1 MQSSEVRPYFGV
13 NNNINIPAAARTV
26 APAPGTGATSGVL
39 APQPAQDVYTS
50 SINITPSPASQKF
63 ISELQDKLFSKVFPE
78 KFIQKYTNP
87 EFLKQAI
94 KNNPRV
100 SQLLA
105 QEGLAVRIEPQNIN
119 SIIKSHL
126 IPTANYARLIMQNS
140 GEYFTQADYDQMLQ
154 AALIH
159 DVGKALI
166 PSEIL
171 NKKEQLTQKEREII
185 KLHNDLGYE
194 LLRSTSLN
202 PRILMLIQNHHGY
215 GHQYFPKDS
224 MSQIL
229 TVADIYSAL
238 KEPRPYKPAMAD
250 EQAFKILEEGS
261 ARGDYSIN
269 YVNSLKRALAVPNGK
284 PAQTAPVM
292 AA

>member
-1 MQSSEVRPYFGV
+1 MQSGEVRPYFGV
-13 NNNINIPAAARTV
+13 NNNINIPV
-26 APAPGTGATSGVL
+26 TSNPIVSTRDMDYRSL
-39 APQPAQDVYTS
+39 AVPQKQDVYTS
-50 SINITPSPASQKF
+50 SVKPEPTPASQKI
-63 ISELQDKLFSKVFPE
+63 ISDVQDKLFAKIFPE
-78 KFIQKYTNP
+78 KYIQKYTNP
-87 EFLKQAI
+87 EFLKKAVQ
-94 KNNPRV
+94 NNPNIAK
-100 SQLLA
+100 LLG
-105 QEGLAVRIEPQNIN
+105 QEGLNVRIEPQNIN

-126 IPTANYARLIMQNS
+126 IPTSQYARAIMENS
-140 GEYFTQADYDQMLQ
+140 GEYFTQNDYNLMLQ

-166 PSEIL
+166 PSEVL
-171 NKKEQLTQKEREII
+171 NKKGPLTPKEREII

-194 LLRSTSLN
+194 LLRSSRLN

-215 GHQYFPKDS
+215 GQQNFPKDS

-238 KEPRPYKPAMAD
+238 KEPRPYKPAMSN
-250 EQAFKILEEGS
+250 EQAFKILEEGA

-269 YVNSLKRALAVPNGK
+269 YVNSLKRALAMKNYTQPKNDYVS
-284 PAQTAPVM
+284 